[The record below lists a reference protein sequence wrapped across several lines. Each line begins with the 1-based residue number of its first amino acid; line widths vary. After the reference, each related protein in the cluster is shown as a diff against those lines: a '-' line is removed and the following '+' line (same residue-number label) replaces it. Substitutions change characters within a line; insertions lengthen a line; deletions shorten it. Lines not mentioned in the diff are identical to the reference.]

1 MTFLSITRDGS
12 CATVWWIHRSISRPW
27 RGANKMVRFFQ
38 SGRMMAIVE
47 RDLRKFFRSPAL
59 MMAAMVFPLV
69 QLIILGNAFGGKIRD
84 ARLAVV
90 DQDHGPQALK
100 IREAFDSVRAN
111 IRTFEP
117 VYYESQKQAVEDVR
131 NGKVQ
136 GTVVIPPEYSR
147 RVYEKNHPRIALVV
161 DNSDNFM
168 SATLEQS
175 LDSLTAALNEPDI
188 APRLLQKTVLDVV
201 ELYPYIEY
209 MKYLLPGS
217 ITLAMFVSVMI
228 GGGMLYIDDKARG
241 VHEGYLVTPITKS
254 ELVFGLNGAGAIKAV
269 MTGVVIT
276 VVGSLASGVGTIFS
290 PGTMVGLLVM
300 IVLTSVA
307 FNTMMFLMMVR
318 IEDPLVPRA
327 IFGILNTLLFFPS
340 GSIYP
345 VEAFPAWLRAI
356 AKVDPFTYAVH
367 GFKSLLLKEAG
378 LSAIVPDMI
387 YLSIFA
393 VVTLALAV
401 PLFKRTL

>member
-1 MTFLSITRDGS
+1 M
-12 CATVWWIHRSISRPW
+12 
-27 RGANKMVRFFQ
+27 N
-38 SGRMMAIVE
+38 RMMAIIE
-47 RDLRKFFRSPAL
+47 REMRKFFRSPAL
-59 MMAAMVFPLV
+59 MMASMIFPLV
-69 QLIILGNAFGGKIRD
+69 QLIVLGNAFGGKIRE
-84 ARLAVV
+84 AKMGVV
-90 DQDHGPQALK
+90 DEDHGTQAVRIK
-100 IREAFDSVRAN
+100 EAFDAVRAN
-111 IRTFEP
+111 AGTFI
-117 VYYESQKQAVEDVR
+117 AVPYDNEVRAREDVR
-131 NGKVQ
+131 NGKIQ
-136 GTVVIPPEYSR
+136 GAVIIPAQYSKM
-147 RVYEKNHPRIALVV
+147 VYEKNHPRIALIV

-168 SATLEQS
+168 SSTFE
-175 LDSLTAALNEPDI
+175 DKMIEVTNALNQPDVS
-188 APRLLQKTVLDVV
+188 PRLLQQTALEVV

-269 MTGVVIT
+269 MTGVIIT
-276 VVGSLASGVGTIFS
+276 LIGSLLAGVGTIFN
-290 PGTMVGLLVM
+290 PATMLGLVVM
-300 IVLTSVA
+300 ITLTSVA
-307 FNTMMFLMMVR
+307 FNTMMFLLMVR

-327 IFGILNTLLFFPS
+327 MFGILNTLLFFPS

-345 VEAFPAWLRAI
+345 VEAFPVWLRAI

-367 GFKSLLLKEAG
+367 GFKSLLLKETG
-378 LSAIVPDMI
+378 LSAIVPDII

-393 VVTLALAV
+393 TVTLAAAV

>member
-1 MTFLSITRDGS
+1 
-12 CATVWWIHRSISRPW
+12 V
-27 RGANKMVRFFQ
+27 N
-38 SGRMMAIVE
+38 RMMAIIE
-47 RDLRKFFRSPAL
+47 REMRKFFRSPAL
-59 MMAAMVFPLV
+59 MMASMIFPLV
-69 QLIILGNAFGGKIRD
+69 QLIVLGNAFGGKIRD
-84 ARLAVV
+84 AKMGLV
-90 DQDHGPQALK
+90 DEDHGTQA
-100 IREAFDSVRAN
+100 IRIKEAFDAVHAN
-111 IRTFEP
+111 AGTFTTIPYDNE
-117 VYYESQKQAVEDVR
+117 VQAREDVR
-131 NGKVQ
+131 NGKIQ
-136 GTVVIPPEYSR
+136 GAVIIPAQYSKM
-147 RVYEKNHPRIALVV
+147 VYEKNHPRIALIV

-168 SATLEQS
+168 SSTFEDKMTEVTNS
-175 LDSLTAALNEPDI
+175 LNEPDVS
-188 APRLLQKTVLDVV
+188 PRLLQQTALEVV

-241 VHEGYLVTPITKS
+241 VHEGYLVTPITKA

-269 MTGVVIT
+269 MTGVVISL
-276 VVGSLASGVGTIFS
+276 VGSLLAGVGTIFN
-290 PGTMVGLLVM
+290 PATFLGLVVM

-345 VEAFPAWLRAI
+345 VEAFPVWLRAI

-378 LSAIVPDMI
+378 LAAIVPDII

-393 VVTLALAV
+393 VITLAAAV